1 MKQSNV
7 IRVAVNPSNLIQ
19 PVKINDR
26 VFSKNLISQQN
37 YQSNDIFD
45 QINLEKTEINSFV
58 KTQAKPTQEVYQD
71 RSFIKSLIPKT
82 RVYSFSS
89 CKY

>member
-1 MKQSNV
+1 MKQTNV

-26 VFSKNLISQQN
+26 VFKKNINS
-37 YQSNDIFD
+37 QSNNFTNYDIIN
-45 QINLEKTEINSFV
+45 QIYEENKDLKTLL
-58 KTQAKPTQEVYQD
+58 KTQVKSTNEIYQD
-71 RSFIKSLIPKT
+71 KSFIKSLIPKT

-89 CKY
+89 CK